1 MGHQQLYHPSGR
13 IKRSNLRSLLV
24 LALFG
29 QVCGATFEGYVDF
42 KQAVDACLREV
53 PTGEQCCSSGAANC
67 GSAGTT
73 NMPDWD
79 VSNILD
85 MKYMLFPFGD
95 AFNQDISRWD
105 VSQVQSMTAMF
116 FNAPAFDAD
125 ITSWDTSSLVA
136 SDKMFLMATA
146 WLAKYER
153 KDGMEVWMGIGCSS
167 GDGVPLPGNTSCFD
181 GPPSAWRRKNLKRQI
196 VPNYKQ
202 TTKFVPPINEG
213 YVVKVYDGD
222 SLTVA
227 SRLPYEASPLYRFSV
242 RVNGIDCP
250 EMRSKCGDER
260 QIAKMA
266 KTHLKQLI
274 MDQKV
279 KLSVLGTDKYG
290 RVLAD
295 VEIMKDDKLI
305 NVAEEMLLR
314 RFAVEYRGGKK
325 TSPDNWLNY
334 HSNILDKD
342 PDEKTCERSQLSS
355 T

>member
-85 MKYMLFPFGD
+85 MKYVLFPFGD

-116 FNAPAFDAD
+116 LNAATFDAD

-136 SDKMFLMATA
+136 SENMFLGA
-146 WLAKYER
+146 WAWINKYER
-153 KDGMEVWMGIGCSS
+153 KMNVS
-167 GDGVPLPGNTSCFD
+167 GGPVD
-181 GPPSAWRRKNLKRQI
+181 GPPSAWRRKDLPPLPPSPPHLESPPPPAQAVTSPPPPPES
-196 VPNYKQ
+196 VPEVSPPPAPAYDSP
-202 TTKFVPPINEG
+202 TTSVGVGTVILIAFIMLVVGFMSG
-213 YVVKVYDGD
+213 YVV
-222 SLTVA
+222 
-227 SRLPYEASPLYRFSV
+227 RLW
-242 RVNGIDCP
+242 
-250 EMRSKCGDER
+250 RSKKG
-260 QIAKMA
+260 
-266 KTHLKQLI
+266 
-274 MDQKV
+274 V
-279 KLSVLGTDKYG
+279 
-290 RVLAD
+290 
-295 VEIMKDDKLI
+295 
-305 NVAEEMLLR
+305 
-314 RFAVEYRGGKK
+314 
-325 TSPDNWLNY
+325 P
-334 HSNILDKD
+334 ILDED
-342 PDEKTCERSQLSS
+342 PDEETFERAQLSS